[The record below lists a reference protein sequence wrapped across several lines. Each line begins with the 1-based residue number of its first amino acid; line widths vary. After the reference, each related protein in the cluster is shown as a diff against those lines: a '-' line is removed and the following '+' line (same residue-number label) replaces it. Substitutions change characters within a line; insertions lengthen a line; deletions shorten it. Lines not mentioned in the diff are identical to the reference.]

1 MKIGEKIY
9 KIGVK
14 SRGKSIV
21 FFSLRDEG
29 NFNHTF
35 YLSNNDGTLYLIKPL
50 DFKSGYDTFNLTI
63 LVRNWVGQIEY
74 VFLRVKVR
82 DVNDNVPKFEQIIF
96 NLNETLSFDANV
108 AEITEDENIDN
119 QVFILNCF

>member
-1 MKIGEKIY
+1 
-9 KIGVK
+9 V
-14 SRGKSIV
+14 
-21 FFSLRDEG
+21 
-29 NFNHTF
+29 T
-35 YLSNNDGTLYLIKPL
+35 
-50 DFKSGYDTFNLTI
+50 
-63 LVRNWVGQIEY
+63 NWVGQIEY
-74 VFLRVKVR
+74 VYLRVKVR